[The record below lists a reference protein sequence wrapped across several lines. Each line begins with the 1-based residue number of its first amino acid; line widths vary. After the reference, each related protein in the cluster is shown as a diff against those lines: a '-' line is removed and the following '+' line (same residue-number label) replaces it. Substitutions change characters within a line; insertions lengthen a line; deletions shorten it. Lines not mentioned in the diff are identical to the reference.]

1 MFQNQLKDVIYH
13 LETFDRTTIRAS
25 TPMFLMSR
33 KIKATG
39 VKMVLSGEGADE
51 VFGGYLYF
59 HKAPNP
65 TGTIPRIVISFK
77 RRLISRTLW
86 SIFKRCFLE
95 FHDETVRKV
104 KDLHKFDCLRA
115 NKSTMAWGLEA
126 RVPFLDREFLEY
138 SMSLEPTAKMCGG
151 RIEKW
156 LIRNA
161 FDDKENPYLPESV
174 LWRQKEQF
182 SDGVG
187 YSWIDMLK
195 SEAEKRVSD
204 LQMKHA
210 DSRFPVS

>member
-1 MFQNQLKDVIYH
+1 M
-13 LETFDRTTIRAS
+13 
-25 TPMFLMSR
+25 
-33 KIKATG
+33 
-39 VKMVLSGEGADE
+39 
-51 VFGGYLYF
+51 
-59 HKAPNP
+59 
-65 TGTIPRIVISFK
+65 
-77 RRLISRTLW
+77 
-86 SIFKRCFLE
+86 
-95 FHDETVRKV
+95 
-104 KDLHKFDCLRA
+104 KDLHKSDCLRA